1 MVQSLLGEFRYGRSH
16 VKRTLGLFLLALS
29 VAFAPMVRAGQSPIA
44 HHTSRP
50 THHAKSTKP
59 PKAPKAQKAPKHA
72 KAPKAAKAPK
82 PPKNQYTTSPD
93 STKVHS
99 SNRHRNSQNSTPDSF
114 PSNN

>member
-16 VKRTLGLFLLALS
+16 VKRALELFLLALS
-29 VAFAPMVRAGQSPIA
+29 AFAPMVRAGQSPIA
-44 HHTSRP
+44 HHTSRQ
-50 THHAKSTKP
+50 THHGHSTKP

-82 PPKNQYTTSPD
+82 PPKNQYTTSPG

-99 SNRHRNSQNSTPDSF
+99 SNRHRNSQNITPDSF
-114 PSNN
+114 PSDN